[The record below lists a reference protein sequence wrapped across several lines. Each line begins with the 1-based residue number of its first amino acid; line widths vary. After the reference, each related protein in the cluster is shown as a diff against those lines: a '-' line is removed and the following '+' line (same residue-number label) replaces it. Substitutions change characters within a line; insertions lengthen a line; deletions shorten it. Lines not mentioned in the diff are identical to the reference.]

1 MHWMILTQTVLTPRI
16 QDWLTELGEGTY
28 CPLRCFQVAFFAR
41 APHAPRQSCSI
52 RCVKP
57 FQRAPKS

>member
-28 CPLRCFQVAFFAR
+28 CPLRCFQVAFLRARRTPQSRAVRFA
-41 APHAPRQSCSI
+41 A
-52 RCVKP
+52 
-57 FQRAPKS
+57 